1 MNLVADSVCQP
12 AWRVWDGPFTSMCVW
27 WLIDSEVL
35 LCHGDLLNNLFI
47 ITVAS
52 RYLSCSWLKVL
63 YYNILR
69 ALVLL
74 LLLLCSPRISMTCS
88 WLHQRELQEWIFLT
102 FFFLHLVNSI
112 MNGLFCFVDFQD
124 EKTRMVHCFCHC
136 CNVWFKTEYLFNISY
151 CILILAHCFILIFVI
166 FVFCL
171 AFSLL
176 CCFWRWVSG
185 FVQFA
190 QHCL

>member
-74 LLLLCSPRISMTCS
+74 LLLLCSPRISMTCF

-102 FFFLHLVNSI
+102 FFFFFTWWTLSR
-112 MNGLFCFVDFQD
+112 MGFFVLWIF
-124 EKTRMVHCFCHC
+124 RMKKLGWYIV
-136 CNVWFKTEYLFNISY
+136 
-151 CILILAHCFILIFVI
+151 FVI
-166 FVFCL
+166 VAMFGLKQSICL
-171 AFSLL
+171 T
-176 CCFWRWVSG
+176 
-185 FVQFA
+185 
-190 QHCL
+190 